1 MLKVLVIDDSA
12 LIRQLLTEI
21 VNAQPDMRVVGTAG
35 DPIVARE
42 RIKKLLPDV
51 LTLDIEMPRMDGLA
65 FLERLMQLR
74 PMPVVMISSL
84 TRKNADA
91 TLRALELGAVDFVE
105 KPTLGISDGL
115 QAYAETIAD
124 KIRIAAKAR
133 LRPRAPASK
142 PRLDADA
149 VLARKPNM
157 HANSGQVI
165 VIGASTGGTEALRE
179 ILVSL
184 PAEMPPIVV
193 AQHMP
198 AAFTPLFAARLNSL
212 CAVRVK
218 EAEDGEVAQVGHV
231 YIAPGGA
238 HVLLHARAQGYWLE
252 INGAPPVN
260 RHRPS
265 VDVLFR
271 SAANCAGPQAL
282 GVLLTGM
289 GSDGAAGLLEMKQ
302 AGAHTLAQDEASC
315 VVFGM
320 PKSAIELGA
329 AAEVISLQNI
339 AARMAEWITASATAS
354 RRTEPA
360 A

>member
-1 MLKVLVIDDSA
+1 MLKVLVVDDSA

-133 LRPRAPASK
+133 LRPRTGAPK

-149 VLARKPNM
+149 VLARKPNV

-165 VIGASTGGTEALRE
+165 VVGASTGGTEALRE
-179 ILVSL
+179 IFTRL
-184 PAEMPPIVV
+184 PADMPPIVV

-198 AAFTPLFAARLNSL
+198 AAFTPLFATRLDGL

-218 EAEDGEVAQVGHV
+218 EAEDGEAVQAGHV
-231 YIAPGGA
+231 YIAPGGS

-252 INGAPPVN
+252 VNGAPPVN

-271 SAANCAGPQAL
+271 SAANCAGAQAL
-282 GVLLTGM
+282 GLLLTGM

-329 AAEVISLQNI
+329 ATEVVGLGDVPARLLSWRAGGPF
-339 AARMAEWITASATAS
+339 AAAGAF
-354 RRTEPA
+354 
-360 A
+360 